1 MTIAHLAY
9 LSGGLFAVAVLLVLW
24 NRSLRRRLAE
34 ATAVATAAGA
44 RASIEGRRAMEFF
57 SIIAGLEQERDI
69 WLKLYN
75 ESTHHSGVAQAW
87 LLRDLSGAV
96 QRANAFA
103 RELRT
108 HGVAVKDVKI
118 DPALTDVLAEFGH
131 RHGEG
136 ANTGVQTAPGMEAA
150 QKVDAELP
158 GTDSTT

>member
-1 MTIAHLAY
+1 MTILPLVC
-9 LSGGLFAVAVLLVLW
+9 LSVAVVLLGLW

-34 ATAVATAAGA
+34 ATSVATAAGA
-44 RASIEGRRAMEFF
+44 RASMEGRRAKEFF
-57 SIIAGLEQERDI
+57 SIIEGLEQERDI

-108 HGVAVKDVKI
+108 HGVSVKDVKI

-131 RHGEG
+131 RHGDP
-136 ANTGVQTAPGMEAA
+136 ASTGVQTAPGMEAA
-150 QKVDAELP
+150 QKIDAELP
-158 GTDSTT
+158 GADSAT